1 MKRQLHTKDAPRTLL
16 WAAGA
21 IALFALCYALISSD
35 YAAQAQDAVAATPTP
50 PLAQDGGGVG
60 GAGGVSGQSGL
71 PKPTGLAGVGAIGSV
86 RLDWN
91 DAAGASEYE
100 VEQWDGHVNPARW
113 RKLPFTGN
121 HAFAIRFNG
130 SSAVVSGLTN
140 GTGYAHRVRSKNGG
154 SYSAWTAYITTIAG
168 IRPSVPTN
176 LTGASANESVRLDW
190 NDAAN
195 AAGYE
200 VQQWDGH
207 VSPARW
213 RTLPFSSNRAFT
225 INFSGSSAVVGGLMN
240 GVSYAHSVRGKTG
253 ALHSLWTDYA
263 ATSALAPTATPTP
276 THTPTATY
284 TPRPDSTATP
294 PRIGTATPTPTSTA
308 TATGTPTPTSTP
320 RVPLFSVDTTNPLV
334 GRRIVLRVDKP
345 AGGNAHFGDI
355 SWVNFYKCDEHSGD
369 VQTISDCRRWHNIWH
384 PSRITHRRYH
394 YCRGSDWGY
403 GMHAHLQTPRAAE
416 VLTLGDPDGFS
427 LAEYRRE
434 YLPVYEAHCDSGNA
448 KNKGFEV
455 YSNPRTEFYRA
466 DAYYRRSG
474 RVLMDNVIKVTWVAA
489 THTPTST
496 PTSTATATPSPTA
509 TATATPTPTAT
520 ATATPTATATGTPT
534 PTATPT
540 ARSPRFSVDNA
551 NPLAGQR
558 VVLRLD
564 EPLGGNAHFGDVTW
578 VDYDKCVDH
587 SGNVRTTADCR
598 SWQNIAPIYKFD
610 RRDHYCRGK
619 PYPYG
624 YGMHAHLQPRRA
636 AGVVE
641 LGDPDGF
648 SLAEYRREYLP
659 VYNAHCNE
667 EPQKK
672 GFEKYLSA
680 LTQFYK
686 ASAYYVGSGRV
697 WADNIVKVV
706 WHPADSTATPT
717 ATATATPTATST
729 PSID

>member
-1 MKRQLHTKDAPRTLL
+1 MKRRFHTTDALRTLL

-21 IALFALCYALISSD
+21 VALLALCYALISAD

-71 PKPTGLAGVGAIGSV
+71 AKPTGLAGVGAIGSV

-100 VEQWDGHVNPARW
+100 VEQWDGHVNPPRW
-113 RKLPFTGN
+113 RKLPFTSN
-121 HAFAIRFNG
+121 HAFTINFSG

-154 SYSAWTAYITTIAG
+154 SYSDWTAYLTTIAG
-168 IRPSVPTN
+168 VRPSIPTN
-176 LTGASANESVRLDW
+176 LAGVGANESVRLDW
-190 NDAAN
+190 DDAAN

-213 RTLPFSSNRAFT
+213 RTLPFSSNRSFT
-225 INFSGSSAVVGGLMN
+225 VNFSGSSAVVGGLMN
-240 GVSYAHSVRGKTG
+240 GVSYAHSVRSKTG

-263 ATSALAPTATPTP
+263 TTSALAPTATPTATP
-276 THTPTATY
+276 TPTATY
-284 TPRPDSTATP
+284 TPRPDSTPTP
-294 PRIGTATPTPTSTA
+294 ARIGTATPTPTATA

-384 PSRITHRRYH
+384 PSRVTHRRYH

-403 GMHAHLQTPRAAE
+403 GMHAHLQDPRAAE

-434 YLPVYEAHCDSGNA
+434 YLPVYEAHCDGGNA

-466 DAYYRRSG
+466 DAYYRRSN
-474 RVLMDNVIKVTWVAA
+474 RVLMENVIKVTWVAA

-496 PTSTATATPSPTA
+496 PTATATATPSPTA

-540 ARSPRFSVDNA
+540 ARSPRFSVDNV

-587 SGNVRTTADCR
+587 AGDVRTIADCR

-648 SLAEYRREYLP
+648 DLAEYRREYLP

-667 EPQKK
+667 EPPKK

-717 ATATATPTATST
+717 ATATATPT